1 MPTPLLIIVYIFL
14 AILFAVGLTN
24 AVAPRWCWKT
34 FENWKAVSEP
44 TKAYFITRR
53 IIGILQMLAVVLII
67 AIPTIIYLL
76 H

>member
-1 MPTPLLIIVYIFL
+1 MPTPILIIVYILL

-24 AVAPRWCWKT
+24 AVAPRWVWKT
-34 FENWKAVSEP
+34 FESWKATSEP
-44 TKAYFITRR
+44 SKTYFITHR
-53 IIGILQMLAVVLII
+53 IIGIIQMLAVALII